1 MIDKMMMSKLIIC
14 IVIVSLTVTGG
25 RCMPVCDDVSSTTIK
40 CTCTLATQN
49 QFGEY
54 QEMADVITD
63 TSCPFVPKKY
73 FISYFDA
80 NFEVENK
87 SSLVNT
93 VFQNLNETCRRYTET
108 LAFKDQ
114 VQKVL
119 FSKNE
124 TVTINNGYDVLRNII
139 LLLKLLQTAA
149 MKLQDIALGTSKRY
163 CATFT
168 STQYEVIYI
177 SKLQEGKR
185 LLESLCYK
193 SIKWQRINEL
203 YGAVCPGCLKNL
215 YA

>member
-1 MIDKMMMSKLIIC
+1 MSKLIIC

-25 RCMPVCDDVSSTTIK
+25 GCMPLCADVSNTTTK

-54 QEMADVITD
+54 HKMADLITG

-73 FISYFDA
+73 FVSYFDA
-80 NFEVENK
+80 SNFEVENK

-93 VFQNLNETCRRYTET
+93 VFQNLNETCKRYTET

-119 FSKNE
+119 FSKND
-124 TVTINNGYDVLRNII
+124 TIIINNGYDVLPNIT
-139 LLLKLLQTAA
+139 LLLNLLQTAA
-149 MKLQDIALGTSKRY
+149 MKLQDIELGTSKRY

-193 SIKWQRINEL
+193 SRKWQCTNEL
-203 YGAVCPGCLKNL
+203 YGAVCPGCLKN
-215 YA
+215 

>member
-1 MIDKMMMSKLIIC
+1 MSKLIIC

-25 RCMPVCDDVSSTTIK
+25 RCMPLCADVSNTTTK

-49 QFGEY
+49 QIDEY
-54 QEMADVITD
+54 QEMADLITS
-63 TSCPFVPKKY
+63 TSCPFMAKKY

-80 NFEVENK
+80 SNFEVENK
-87 SSLVNT
+87 SSLVDN
-93 VFQNLNETCRRYTET
+93 VFENLNETCKRYTET

-119 FSKNE
+119 FSKND
-124 TVTINNGYDVLRNII
+124 TIIINNGHDVLPNIT

-149 MKLQDIALGTSKRY
+149 MKLQDIELGTSKRY

-177 SKLQEGKR
+177 SKLQEGKH

-193 SIKWQRINEL
+193 SRIWQCKNEF
-203 YGAVCPGCLKNL
+203 YEAVCPGCSMN
-215 YA
+215 

>member
-1 MIDKMMMSKLIIC
+1 MMMSKLIIC
-14 IVIVSLTVTGG
+14 IAIVSLTVTGG
-25 RCMPVCDDVSSTTIK
+25 KCMSMCANVSTTTTE
-40 CTCTLATQN
+40 CTCTLTTQN
-49 QFGEY
+49 QTGEY
-54 QEMADVITD
+54 HEIATVITN
-63 TSCPFVPKKY
+63 TSCPFVPKKD
-73 FISYFDA
+73 FILYFDTSD
-80 NFEVENK
+80 FKLENK

-124 TVTINNGYDVLRNII
+124 TVTINNRYDILSNIT

-149 MKLQDIALGTSKRY
+149 MKLQDIELGTSKRY
-163 CATFT
+163 CTTFT

-185 LLESLCYK
+185 LLESLCDK
-193 SIKWQRINEL
+193 SRKWQCKNEFHE
-203 YGAVCPGCLKNL
+203 AVCPGCLKN
-215 YA
+215 

>member
-1 MIDKMMMSKLIIC
+1 MSKLIIC

-25 RCMPVCDDVSSTTIK
+25 RCMPLCADVSNTTTE
-40 CTCTLATQN
+40 CTCTSTTQN

-54 QEMADVITD
+54 LEIVHIITHI
-63 TSCPFVPKKY
+63 SCPFVPEKY

-80 NFEVENK
+80 SNFEVENK
-87 SSLVNT
+87 SSLVNN

-119 FSKNE
+119 FSKND
-124 TVTINNGYDVLRNII
+124 TIIINNGYDVLPNIT

-149 MKLQDIALGTSKRY
+149 MKLQDIELGTSKRY

-185 LLESLCYK
+185 LLESLCDK
-193 SIKWQRINEL
+193 SRKWQCKNEFHE
-203 YGAVCPGCLKNL
+203 AVCPGCLQN
-215 YA
+215 

>member
-1 MIDKMMMSKLIIC
+1 MSKLIIC
-14 IVIVSLTVTGG
+14 IVIVSLTVIGG
-25 RCMPVCDDVSSTTIK
+25 RCMPLCANVSNTATK

-49 QFGEY
+49 QIGEY
-54 QEMADVITD
+54 HEMADLITS
-63 TSCPFVPKKY
+63 TLCPFVPKKY

-80 NFEVENK
+80 SNFEVENK

-93 VFQNLNETCRRYTET
+93 VFENLNETCRRYTET

-119 FSKNE
+119 FSKND
-124 TVTINNGYDVLRNII
+124 TIIINNGDDVLPNIT
-139 LLLKLLQTAA
+139 LLLNLLQTAA
-149 MKLQDIALGTSKRY
+149 MKLQDIELGTRKRY

-185 LLESLCYK
+185 LLESLCDK
-193 SIKWQRINEL
+193 SRKWQCKNES
-203 YGAVCPGCLKNL
+203 YEAVCPGCLKN
-215 YA
+215 

>member
-1 MIDKMMMSKLIIC
+1 MMSKLIIC
-14 IVIVSLTVTGG
+14 TVIASLTVTGG
-25 RCMPVCDDVSSTTIK
+25 RCLPLCPGISNNTTN
-40 CTCTLATQN
+40 CTCTLTTQN
-49 QFGEY
+49 QIGEY
-54 QEMADVITD
+54 HEMAAVITD
-63 TSCPFVPKKY
+63 TLCAFLPEKD

-80 NFEVENK
+80 SNFEVENK

-119 FSKNE
+119 FSKND
-124 TVTINNGYDVLRNII
+124 TIIINNDYDVLPNIT

-149 MKLQDIALGTSKRY
+149 MKLQDIELGTSKRY
-163 CATFT
+163 CVTFT
-168 STQYEVIYI
+168 STQYEMIYI

-193 SIKWQRINEL
+193 SRKWQCPNEL
-203 YGAVCPGCLKNL
+203 YEAVCPGCLKNL
-215 YA
+215 HA

>member
-1 MIDKMMMSKLIIC
+1 
-14 IVIVSLTVTGG
+14 
-25 RCMPVCDDVSSTTIK
+25 MPMCADVSNTTTNCI
-40 CTCTLATQN
+40 CTLITQN
-49 QFGEY
+49 QIGEY
-54 QEMADVITD
+54 HKIATVITN
-63 TSCPFVPKKY
+63 TSCPFVPENY
-73 FISYFDA
+73 SIYFDTS

-87 SSLVNT
+87 SSLVNN

-124 TVTINNGYDVLRNII
+124 TVIINNGYDVLLNIT

-149 MKLQDIALGTSKRY
+149 MKLQDIELETNKRY

-177 SKLQEGKR
+177 SKL
-185 LLESLCYK
+185 
-193 SIKWQRINEL
+193 
-203 YGAVCPGCLKNL
+203 
-215 YA
+215 

>member
-1 MIDKMMMSKLIIC
+1 
-14 IVIVSLTVTGG
+14 
-25 RCMPVCDDVSSTTIK
+25 MPLCADVSNATTK
-40 CTCTLATQN
+40 CTCTSATRN
-49 QFGEY
+49 QTGEY
-54 QEMADVITD
+54 HEIAAVITD

-73 FISYFDA
+73 FISYFDVS

-87 SSLVNT
+87 SSLVNN

-119 FSKNE
+119 FSKND
-124 TVTINNGYDVLRNII
+124 TIIIKNHYDVL
-139 LLLKLLQTAA
+139 LKLLKLLQTAA
-149 MKLQDIALGTSKRY
+149 MKLQDIEVGTSKRY

-185 LLESLCYK
+185 LLKSLCNK
-193 SIKWQRINEL
+193 SRKWQCKNEL
-203 YGAVCPGCLKNL
+203 SNAVCPGCL
-215 YA
+215 

>member
-1 MIDKMMMSKLIIC
+1 MSKLIIC

-25 RCMPVCDDVSSTTIK
+25 RCMPLCADVSNITTK
-40 CTCTLATQN
+40 CTCTTTTQN

-54 QEMADVITD
+54 HEIAAVITD
-63 TSCPFVPKKY
+63 TSCPFVPEEC

-80 NFEVENK
+80 SNFEVENK

-124 TVTINNGYDVLRNII
+124 TILINNGYNVLLNIT

-149 MKLQDIALGTSKRY
+149 MKLQDIELGTSKRY

-177 SKLQEGKR
+177 SKLQQGKS

-193 SIKWQRINEL
+193 SRKWQCTNEL
-203 YGAVCPGCLKNL
+203 YEAVCPICLKNL
-215 YA
+215 HT